1 VKRTPKAQAR
11 DQEVHQMHKARQLAV
26 LTTGLAASALA
37 GPTLACHEWVSTPG
51 SVFESLAPL
60 RLAAEAAY
68 SPAGKGA
75 ALAKLVELRAD
86 IKPGDPVSLLKAG
99 YWAAVLNDVRVSP
112 DTDGGDMILRALA
125 LRPNDAE
132 YEFMA
137 ALAFADHDKTVFQQH
152 WDRAQHLAKP
162 GSAAAQNL
170 ELFRPILAERQANA
184 ERRH

>member
-1 VKRTPKAQAR
+1 
-11 DQEVHQMHKARQLAV
+11 MHKALQLAV

-51 SVFESLAPL
+51 SVFEALAPL

-75 ALAKLVELRAD
+75 ALAKLTQLRSAV
-86 IKPGDPVSLLKAG
+86 KPDDPVSLIKTG
-99 YWAAVLNDVRVSP
+99 YWAEVMHVIGVSP
-112 DTDGGDMILRALA
+112 DTDGPELMLRALA

-137 ALAFADHDKTVFQQH
+137 ALAYADHDKATFQKH

-162 GSAAAQNL
+162 GSAVAQNL
-170 ELFRPILAERQANA
+170 ELFRTILAERQANA

>member
-1 VKRTPKAQAR
+1 
-11 DQEVHQMHKARQLAV
+11 MHKALQLAV

-51 SVFESLAPL
+51 SVFEALAPL

-75 ALAKLVELRAD
+75 ALAELTQLRSAV
-86 IKPGDPVSLLKAG
+86 KPDDPVSLIKAG
-99 YWAAVLNDVRVSP
+99 YWVEVMHVIGVSP
-112 DTDGGDMILRALA
+112 DSDGPELMLRALA

-137 ALAFADHDKTVFQQH
+137 ALAYADHDKATFQKH

-162 GSAAAQNL
+162 GSAVAQNL
-170 ELFRPILAERQANA
+170 ELFRTILAERQANA

>member
-1 VKRTPKAQAR
+1 
-11 DQEVHQMHKARQLAV
+11 MHKALQLVILA
-26 LTTGLAASALA
+26 TGLAASALA

-51 SVFESLAPL
+51 SVFEALAPL
-60 RLAAEAAY
+60 RVAAEAAY

-75 ALAKLVELRAD
+75 ALAKLTELRGAV
-86 IKPGDPVSLLKAG
+86 KPDDPVSLIKAG
-99 YWAAVLNDVRVSP
+99 YWAEVTHVIGVSP
-112 DTDGGDMILRALA
+112 ETDGPELMLRALA

-137 ALAFADHDKTVFQQH
+137 ALAYADHDKATFQKH

-170 ELFRPILAERQANA
+170 ELFRTILAERQANA
-184 ERRH
+184 GRRH

>member
-1 VKRTPKAQAR
+1 
-11 DQEVHQMHKARQLAV
+11 MHKALQLAV

-51 SVFESLAPL
+51 SVFEALEPL

-75 ALAKLVELRAD
+75 ALAKLTQLRSAV
-86 IKPGDPVSLLKAG
+86 KPDDPVSLIKAG
-99 YWAAVLNDVRVSP
+99 YWVEVMHVIGVSP
-112 DTDGGDMILRALA
+112 DSDGPELMLRALA
-125 LRPNDAE
+125 LRPNDGE

-137 ALAFADHDKTVFQQH
+137 ALAYADHDKATFQKH

-162 GSAAAQNL
+162 GSAVARNL